1 MRERRAAV
9 SESPLIRRTRERL
22 AKQRQQEQDRWTLQ
36 PAKLQKSM
44 LRWMLR
50 IVGLIVLLGLMF
62 YRFNGGRVF

>member
-1 MRERRAAV
+1 
-9 SESPLIRRTRERL
+9 
-22 AKQRQQEQDRWTLQ
+22 
-36 PAKLQKSM
+36 M